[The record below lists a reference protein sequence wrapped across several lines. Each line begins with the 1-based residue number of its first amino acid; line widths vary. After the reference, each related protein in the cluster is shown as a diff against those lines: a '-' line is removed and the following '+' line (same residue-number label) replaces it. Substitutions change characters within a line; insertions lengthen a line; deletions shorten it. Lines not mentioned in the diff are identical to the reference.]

1 MNQSTKPLIA
11 VKEFP
16 DKKKVVLNLGKLP
29 WQLWVIALIFASGM
43 VGFTAT
49 SMLLRLPKS
58 PQCTSIFWPI
68 ASASMRIYCAQL
80 EAAQGTVDSLLKA
93 INLVEALPS
102 DHSLRSEINR
112 SVEEWAIAI
121 LDIAEEKFQSGQL
134 QEAITIARKVPS
146 HVQVYGVVE
155 ERIEKWRSLWQ
166 KGEEIFA
173 EVEEKLRQSEWNK
186 AFRSAVKLL
195 SLPNKYWATTEYDA
209 TVKQIQLA
217 QEESRKLNKAY
228 QIFHRGGVDNWL
240 AAIADARK
248 ISNDS
253 YAHREAQDLIEN
265 AKNKLINYI
274 EGLFEARRWQPLL
287 EVVNRLPQSLLLIEE
302 INDWKTLANA
312 GMEAKIGTLES
323 LEMAIT
329 SAQVIDADR
338 SLYQKAQ
345 DLINRWQL
353 EIEDVTRLKEA
364 QNLARGGTVNDL
376 NAAIAYAELIPS
388 GNPRYQEV
396 RQKIQAW
403 VLEVQRVEDQPI
415 LDQARNIARGGT
427 VVALQKAITKANMI
441 DFNRT
446 LYDEAQGNIHQWRA
460 IIQQQEDQPIL
471 DQAIFLGN
479 SKNYNGAI
487 QTARR
492 IGRGR
497 VLFREA
503 QNKIG
508 QWQQEIQAQKDL
520 QEAYLIAQ
528 GGTSQAL
535 GSAIEVIRK
544 IPGSTQVSNRS
555 RQALNQWS
563 YQLLSIAEDKARK
576 ALFQEAISLAHIIP
590 AESTSYHGAQTQIR
604 AWQRAL
610 TPPSPST
617 PHAGTKPPAPPKSA
631 VPLTNDLVIE
641 TNH

>member
-1 MNQSTKPLIA
+1 MNQYTKPLIA
-11 VKEFP
+11 IREFS
-16 DKKKVVLNLGKLP
+16 DKKKVVLNLSQLP
-29 WQLWVIALIFASGM
+29 WQLWVIILIFASGM

-58 PQCTSIFWPI
+58 PQCTRIFWPI

-93 INLVEALPS
+93 INLVEALPL
-102 DHSLRSEINR
+102 DHSLRSEINK

-121 LDIAEEKFQSGQL
+121 LDIAEEKFQSGKL
-134 QEAITIARKVPS
+134 QEATTIARKVPS
-146 HVQVYGVVE
+146 HVQVYSVVE

-173 EVEEKLRQSEWNK
+173 EVEEMLRKSEWNQ

-217 QEESRKLNKAY
+217 QEESKRLSKAY
-228 QIFHRGGVDNWL
+228 QIFRQGGVDNWL
-240 AAIADARK
+240 AAIADAQK

-253 YAHREAQDLIEN
+253 YVHREAQNLIEN
-265 AKNKLINYI
+265 AKNKLLNHI

-287 EVVNRLPQSLLLIEE
+287 DVVERLPQSFLLIEE
-302 INDWKTLANA
+302 MNDWKDLANA
-312 GMEAKIGTLES
+312 GMEAKIGTVES
-323 LEMAIT
+323 LEMAIA

-338 SLYQKAQ
+338 PLYQKAQ

-353 EIEDVTRLKEA
+353 EIEDVTRLKKA
-364 QNLARGGTVNDL
+364 QNLARGGTINDL
-376 NAAIAYAELIPS
+376 NAAITYAELIPS

-403 VLEVQRVEDQPI
+403 ILEVQRVEDQPI
-415 LDQARNIARGGT
+415 LDQAQDIARGGT
-427 VVALQKAITKANMI
+427 VVALQKAITKANLI
-441 DFNRT
+441 TFNRI
-446 LYDEAQGNIHQWRA
+446 LYDEAQRNIHQWRVS
-460 IIQQQEDQPIL
+460 IQRQEDQPIL

-487 QTARR
+487 QAARR
-492 IGRGR
+492 IGRDR

-503 QNKIG
+503 QNKIN
-508 QWQQEIQAQKDL
+508 QWQQEIKAQKDL

-535 GSAIEVIRK
+535 GSAIEVIGK
-544 IPGSTQVSNRS
+544 IPGSTEVSNRS
-555 RQALNQWS
+555 RQALNRWS

-576 ALFQEAISLAHIIP
+576 ALFQEAINLAQIIP

-604 AWQRAL
+604 VWQRAL
-610 TPPSPST
+610 NPPTSST
-617 PHAGTKPPAPPKSA
+617 PHAVTKPPVPLKSA

>member
-58 PQCTSIFWPI
+58 PQCTRIFWPI
-68 ASASMRIYCAQL
+68 ASASMRLYCAQM
-80 EAAQGTVDSLLKA
+80 EADKGTVDSLLKA
-93 INLVEALPS
+93 INLVEALPP
-102 DHSLRSEINR
+102 DHYLRSEINK

-134 QEAITIARKVPS
+134 QEAIIIARQVPS
-146 HVQVYGVVE
+146 HVQVYSVVE

-173 EVEEKLRQSEWNK
+173 EVEEMLRKSEWNK

-195 SLPNKYWATTEYDA
+195 SLPNKYWATTEYDS

-217 QEESRKLNKAY
+217 QEESKKLSQAY
-228 QIFHRGGVDNWL
+228 RIFRQGGVDNWL
-240 AAIADARK
+240 AAIADAKK

-253 YAHREAQDLIEN
+253 YAYREAQNLIEN
-265 AKNKLINYI
+265 AKNKLVNHI
-274 EGLFEARRWQPLL
+274 EGLLETRRWQPLL
-287 EVVNRLPQSLLLIEE
+287 DVVDCLPQSLLLTEE

-312 GMEAKIGTLES
+312 GMEAKIGTVES
-323 LEMAIT
+323 LEMAIA

-338 SLYQKAQ
+338 PLYQKAQ

-364 QNLARGGTVNDL
+364 QNLARGGTINDL

-396 RQKIQAW
+396 RQKIQDW
-403 VLEVQRVEDQPI
+403 ILEVQRVEDQPI
-415 LDQARNIARGGT
+415 LDQAQNLARGGT
-427 VVALQKAITKANMI
+427 VVALQKAITKANLI
-441 DFNRT
+441 AFNRT
-446 LYDEAQGNIHQWRA
+446 LYDEAQRNIHQWRA
-460 IIQQQEDQPIL
+460 SIQRQEDQPIL

-487 QTARR
+487 QAARR

-503 QNKIG
+503 QDKIS
-508 QWQQEIQAQKDL
+508 QWQQEIKAQKDL

-528 GGTSQAL
+528 GGTSQSL

-555 RQALNQWS
+555 RQVLNRWS

-576 ALFQEAISLAHIIP
+576 ALFQEAINLAQIIP

-604 AWQRAL
+604 VWQRAL
-610 TPPSPST
+610 NPPTPPT
-617 PHAGTKPPAPPKSA
+617 VTKPPAPPKST
-631 VPLTNDLVIE
+631 VPLTNDIVIE